1 MTKLESFLKSQ
12 SRADLEKAGF
22 FNDWFDKDNEWYID
36 KLTIALSKLSD
47 SREEV
52 FAIVKEEIE
61 SLLSSDHIRHWG

>member
-47 SREEV
+47 S
-52 FAIVKEEIE
+52 
-61 SLLSSDHIRHWG
+61 